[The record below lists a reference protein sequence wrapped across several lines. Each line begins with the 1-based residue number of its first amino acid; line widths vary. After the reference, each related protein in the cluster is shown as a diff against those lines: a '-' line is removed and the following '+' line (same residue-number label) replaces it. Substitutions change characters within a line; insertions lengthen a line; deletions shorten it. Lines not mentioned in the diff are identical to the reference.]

1 MAESEA
7 LRHPLKAM
15 EFCLAYI
22 GYPFATGISLHRA
35 GIAAIAGGLL
45 TALLGL
51 SLVYLWIGRTDRALR
66 LRAAPWLALVSIA
79 LLNCLLTLLGRVGF
93 GISAA
98 MQSRYVPFAV
108 LLPIGLLFLAALV
121 IDHQSVR
128 QPAKRY
134 VPKWFLGVVTAFAA
148 ALALLLFIGT
158 VRVLPFWRV
167 LQHERLSGK
176 AVLRVGSSQNKSV
189 R

>member
-79 LLNCLLTLLGRVGF
+79 LLNCLLNLARSGRLWHLGGNAIALR
-93 GISAA
+93 
-98 MQSRYVPFAV
+98 AV
-108 LLPIGLLFLAALV
+108 C
-121 IDHQSVR
+121 
-128 QPAKRY
+128 
-134 VPKWFLGVVTAFAA
+134 
-148 ALALLLFIGT
+148 
-158 VRVLPFWRV
+158 
-167 LQHERLSGK
+167 
-176 AVLRVGSSQNKSV
+176 GSSTYRVTISRCAGN
-189 R
+189 